1 MVSKISC
8 ILILYAQQHCTRV
21 IFLQDFNLLV
31 LDELVMHVAEMYR
44 QDVLAL
50 PHDEDYNKGKRF
62 AAYRQFRLWHNGRFG
77 VGVRRRHEV
86 FS

>member
-1 MVSKISC
+1 MVSKIFC
-8 ILILYAQQHCTRV
+8 IFNMFAQQHCTWV
-21 IFLQDFNLLV
+21 IFFKKDFNFLV
-31 LDELVMHVAEMYR
+31 LDELVLQVVQMYR
-44 QDVLAL
+44 QLSQY
-50 PHDEDYNKGKRF
+50 EDYNKGKRF

>member
-1 MVSKISC
+1 MGHFKKKK
-8 ILILYAQQHCTRV
+8 
-21 IFLQDFNLLV
+21 DFNFLF
-31 LDELVMHVAEMYR
+31 LDELVLQVVQMYR
-44 QDVLAL
+44 QLSQY
-50 PHDEDYNKGKRF
+50 EDYNKGKRF